1 MKEIKIRQCLV
12 GKYNL
17 LSNEPSLEFSMGL
30 FEDGKLIEDG
40 DNQALL
46 RYSGDAD
53 ELEDFKY
60 YSEEDIGWIFEKCF
74 KYANSVWSTTD
85 YKGNAMLFYR
95 EYSKDF
101 ETMAEDMEKA
111 EKEKIREQIE
121 KLNKKLD
128 SDLKPYDFR
137 DDMADVIQKEI
148 DKYNKWIDS
157 EVEKQSQLKKN
168 TEGYKE
174 CDERIVKYKEK
185 IDALKTKPTTN
196 KEQE

>member
-1 MKEIKIRQCLV
+1 MKEIKVRQCSV

-17 LSNEPSLEFSMGL
+17 LSNEQSLAFSMGL

-40 DNQALL
+40 DNKALL
-46 RYSGDAD
+46 HYSGDAD

-74 KYANSVWSTTD
+74 KYANSVRSTTD
-85 YKGNAMLFYR
+85 YEGNAMLFYR

-111 EKEKIREQIE
+111 EKEKIKKQIE
-121 KLNKKLD
+121 KLSKKLD

-137 DDMADVIQKEI
+137 DDMADVIQKKI
-148 DKYNKWIDS
+148 DKYNKWIAS
-157 EVEKQSQLKKN
+157 EVEKQSQFKKN
-168 TEGYKE
+168 TEGYRE
-174 CDERIVKYKEK
+174 CSERIAKYKEK
-185 IDALKTKPTTN
+185 MDTLKLKPTTN
-196 KEQE
+196 KEDK